1 MQALNIWYIC
11 CSSAEKIVQFY
22 WRRKCL
28 VTPSLAGIHARVNF
42 VVKWN
47 TRTELWAS
55 VLFPNYSCV
64 DLGSHVIILKQLL
77 LLLESATLW
86 SRFCWQAIVRCSFGP
101 RWIFF
106 ISDMREPRRS
116 PVGSGTLHMPAI
128 RFIEDAS
135 CGHHVA
141 CPRSLPNKH
150 IRARSTAGT
159 INHLTIFGCGPEKEV
174 KELFLPFSTDFK
186 KKLICFWLGA
196 ISVIWHSWSF

>member
-1 MQALNIWYIC
+1 MQSLNIWYIF

-55 VLFPNYSCV
+55 VLFPNSSCV
-64 DLGSHVIILKQLL
+64 DLGSHVIILKQHL

-86 SRFCWQAIVRCSFGP
+86 FRFCWHAIVGCSFGP
-101 RWIFF
+101 RWIFLYQWY
-106 ISDMREPRRS
+106 EGAQAKPRRKRYATHASHPVHRGCKLRS
-116 PVGSGTLHMPAI
+116 P
-128 RFIEDAS
+128 
-135 CGHHVA
+135 CGLSSVTAQQTHT
-141 CPRSLPNKH
+141 RSEHRGHDQSPNH
-150 IRARSTAGT
+150 FWMRARKRSKRT
-159 INHLTIFGCGPEKEV
+159 
-174 KELFLPFSTDFK
+174 FSAVFHGVK